1 MLSTGT
7 ATLTSFDMSND
18 DYHAERQH
26 ISRST
31 AYRYRGVFGGRAQQ
45 YEDGGR
51 KIFGG
56 NSSTDFGS
64 VFDAAVG
71 LAATGGDWRSA
82 VVSPPANVLAADGS
96 RRGKAYTEWRS
107 ANVCAGALECSPA
120 DYQKVE
126 DMLEALYGHRNARRI
141 LEDTMTSQ
149 MSVFW
154 RDEHGHDRK
163 ARADGVTHGGEW
175 WDLKT
180 TSSDWKT
187 LKYSFIQFGYHW
199 QAQWYTDA
207 AIAAGG
213 ERFDFKF
220 VVVQTFAPYAVQVFT
235 LPQKQLDFAS
245 QEIRETLDAIRRRRE
260 SQEYLRD
267 EYHEIKEL
275 EF

>member
-1 MLSTGT
+1 MLTTGT

-18 DYHAERQH
+18 EYHAERQH

-126 DMLEALYGHRNARRI
+126 DMLDALYGHRNARRI

-154 RDEHGHDRK
+154 RDEYGHDRK
-163 ARADGVTHGGEW
+163 ARGDGVTHGN
-175 WDLKT
+175 
-180 TSSDWKT
+180 
-187 LKYSFIQFGYHW
+187 
-199 QAQWYTDA
+199 
-207 AIAAGG
+207 IAGH
-213 ERFDFKF
+213 RRTPVDDH
-220 VVVQTFAPYAVQVFT
+220 VVVGGGAGAVHQTERDQVGVVTPAEPEGGGPTSGISHRFPIGRHE
-235 LPQKQLDFAS
+235 LGKAS
-245 QEIRETLDAIRRRRE
+245 HGALGGGHARGGGNRCQ
-260 SQEYLRD
+260 Q
-267 EYHEIKEL
+267 
-275 EF
+275 